1 MGKEKASDNGF
12 IMLHRKITEWEWY
25 TNANTAHLFIYCLLR
40 ANHKTQKWQGTTI
53 ERGAFI
59 TSLSNLAAETGM
71 SLKAIRT
78 ALNHLESTGEIKR
91 ESTNKYTKIIVI
103 NYNNYQKPDKQTA
116 RNRHATD
123 TPSDKQRA
131 NKGQQTIMNNNEN
144 KVYPPA
150 PPGAEGDIQN
160 KAALPAA
167 PLVGA
172 PSAAEK
178 PKTREVREWFEEHG
192 YNAYCAGDFISESWT
207 LNPKPDYSDWKN
219 RALKYAEQWTKEK
232 ENGER

>member
-71 SLKAIRT
+71 TMMSVRT

-91 ESTNKYTKIIVI
+91 ESTNKYTKIIVN
-103 NYNNYQKPDKQTA
+103 NYNEYQEHNKQLSNNYQSNNKRTNK
-116 RNRHATD
+116 RAT
-123 TPSDKQRA
+123 
-131 NKGQQTIMNNNEN
+131 NNYQQTIMNNND
-144 KVYPPA
+144 KQVYPPA

-167 PLVGA
+167 PLRGA

-192 YNAYCAGDFISESWT
+192 YNAYCASDFVSENWT
-207 LNPKPDYSDWKN
+207 LNPNPDYSDWKN
-219 RALKYAEQWTKEK
+219 RALRYAEQWTKEK